1 VKLHAFILGAAIA
14 AAMFGLY
21 ALAGALF
28 LFGVAVLPLP
38 FEPTRCNQN
47 CRQGRDC
54 NCCHRKAAGE
64 AETEPVEDFA

>member
-28 LFGVAVLPLP
+28 LFGVATLPLP
-38 FEPTRCNQN
+38 FEPTRCNHN
-47 CRQGRDC
+47 CNQGRDC
-54 NCCHRKAAGE
+54 RCGKSE
-64 AETEPVEDFA
+64 AVNEDFA